1 MEGMAPSV
9 DRLCDALEAASARF
23 VAMLRTGPD
32 PSAPAIGVWTVG
44 ETAAHAAYS
53 PTYFLDVA
61 RNEVAEPEVIDEVA
75 RNNAAYLAAEPERR
89 PNVLAD
95 RSEAADAELIA
106 FARTVVGDPIVE
118 PFAGAKTPLSA
129 VLATELTE
137 LLVHGY
143 DIGRAAR
150 LPWPI
155 PRDEA
160 TLALE
165 GLLPLF
171 PAIVDED
178 RARGVA
184 VRCELRIRGGERV
197 LLALARGS
205 LTVELFARDT
215 RTDCRMSVDPAA
227 FLLLTFHR
235 VGVVS
240 SALRGRVLV
249 WGRRPW
255 RALSLQKAFKTV

>member
-1 MEGMAPSV
+1 MDGSAPSLV
-9 DRLCDALEAASARF
+9 GLCDALETASARF
-23 VAMLRTGPD
+23 VAMLRRGPD
-32 PSAPAIGVWTVG
+32 PSAPAVGVWTVG
-44 ETAAHAAYS
+44 ETAAHVAYS
-53 PTYFLDVA
+53 PTYFLGVA

-89 PNVLAD
+89 PSVLAD
-95 RSEAADAELIA
+95 RSEAADTALIA

-129 VLATELTE
+129 VLATELSE

-143 DIGRAAR
+143 DIARAAR

-160 TLALE
+160 TRALE

-178 RARGVA
+178 RARGVS
-184 VRCELRIRGGERV
+184 VRCELRIRGGGRAV
-197 LLALARGS
+197 LILERGS
-205 LTVELFARDT
+205 LSVEPSAPGT
-215 RTDCRMSVDPAA
+215 RVDCRMSVDPAA

-235 VGVVS
+235 IGVAA
-240 SALRGRVLV
+240 SATRGRVLV

-255 RALSLQKAFKTV
+255 RALALQRAFKTI